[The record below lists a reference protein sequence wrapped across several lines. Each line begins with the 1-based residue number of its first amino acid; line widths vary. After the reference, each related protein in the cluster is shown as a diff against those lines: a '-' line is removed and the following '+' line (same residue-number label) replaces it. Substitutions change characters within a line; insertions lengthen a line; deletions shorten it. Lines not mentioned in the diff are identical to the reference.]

1 VRKIQS
7 TPLTTARVSRQG
19 RPRPSD
25 RRRGRN
31 SGSSTAHWA
40 SVRSMLSIYAVPHK
54 FQLISRLKVFMR

>member
-1 VRKIQS
+1 MRKIQS
-7 TPLTTARVSRQG
+7 TPLSTARVSRQG

-40 SVRSMLSIYAVPHK
+40 SVRSMHPMYAVPHK
-54 FQLISRLKVFMR
+54 FQPINRLNVFMR